1 MMTDRLDDASNPD
14 PSDPMA
20 GGNTNGYPLPERWHV
35 KGENYSAA
43 RRALY
48 TARAQLG

>member
-1 MMTDRLDDASNPD
+1 MMTDRLDDTSNPD

-20 GGNTNGYPLPERWHV
+20 GGMTHGYPPPEQWHV

-48 TARAQLG
+48 TARVQLG

>member
-1 MMTDRLDDASNPD
+1 MTDRLDDTPSD
-14 PSDPMA
+14 PSDPIPRSM
-20 GGNTNGYPLPERWHV
+20 TNGYPLMEQWHV